1 VTDKHADRHRGHDHD
16 KPVRVSGSAGRA
28 GAEPGTTDQPPVEPV
43 LFPDIDPVLLAKV
56 HGSETVQSLPDM
68 EAAALAQGQ
77 ATAAAGAELE
87 ASQHEPPLGSEPPAA
102 P

>member
-1 VTDKHADRHRGHDHD
+1 MKDKHAAKSRSD
-16 KPVRVSGSAGRA
+16 VGRMGPA
-28 GAEPGTTDQPPVEPV
+28 PGTTDNPPLEPV
-43 LFPDIDPVLLAKV
+43 LFPDIDPILLAKV

-68 EAAALAQGQ
+68 EAAAIAQGQ

-87 ASQHEPPLGSEPPAA
+87 ASHQEPPLGTEPPAA